1 MNSRN
6 GNSAANAA
14 KARMEKVGGYGAI
27 VRRDV
32 LLPEVLVYAKK
43 AESDRN
49 TMRELASADSSI
61 AWSPELQA
69 WINSSTKQ
77 PLPPSSA
84 QTTCANAGDDAG
96 KCQEF
101 FGACL
106 DASSGAEADAAAA
119 KCIQFISK
127 VGPDF
132 FTKMNADVHKMHPE
146 AAVNFLQSIGFRG
159 RRVNF
164 MDALEPVENWA
175 KNLSVLM
182 SCDPSSKDVSN
193 ILCNIKLME
202 YIRAVWAHVH
212 SNPEILNKRSEFVGH
227 HNTDKDEC
235 CETKGFDIRKKANV
249 PGNRVTVNRL
259 LYKIKRDNRL
269 RFAML
274 GIPTGLLHVNV
285 LSGMHGGSLE
295 LLNDMKPYN
304 FQTGSSV
311 LSEFLKMTPTA
322 ARKLSDM
329 VELTVKS
336 INRHKMSEEQK
347 NNVRE
352 AHQDI
357 MKKLT
362 ELDDSERK
370 VRRLTVAWSVLAD
383 KVALS
388 GTDVIPDD
396 LKNNLMKVYSATQR
410 YVLKADSRFN
420 ALQGDVEKLEEVK
433 DNLKEEVAKQ
443 VVNELVDNVASQS
456 NTDNVKTDNTSSGT
470 VTGTKQ

>member
-1 MNSRN
+1 MN
-6 GNSAANAA
+6 
-14 KARMEKVGGYGAI
+14 
-27 VRRDV
+27 
-32 LLPEVLVYAKK
+32 
-43 AESDRN
+43 
-49 TMRELASADSSI
+49 
-61 AWSPELQA
+61 
-69 WINSSTKQ
+69 
-77 PLPPSSA
+77 
-84 QTTCANAGDDAG
+84 
-96 KCQEF
+96 
-101 FGACL
+101 
-106 DASSGAEADAAAA
+106 
-119 KCIQFISK
+119 
-127 VGPDF
+127 
-132 FTKMNADVHKMHPE
+132 
-146 AAVNFLQSIGFRG
+146 
-159 RRVNF
+159 
-164 MDALEPVENWA
+164 
-175 KNLSVLM
+175 
-182 SCDPSSKDVSN
+182 
-193 ILCNIKLME
+193 
-202 YIRAVWAHVH
+202 
-212 SNPEILNKRSEFVGH
+212 
-227 HNTDKDEC
+227 
-235 CETKGFDIRKKANV
+235 DI
-249 PGNRVTVNRL
+249 
-259 LYKIKRDNRL
+259 
-269 RFAML
+269 
-274 GIPTGLLHVNV
+274 
-285 LSGMHGGSLE
+285 
-295 LLNDMKPYN
+295 KPYN